1 MIALIK
7 NFING
12 FISRS
17 GNAVFISTVLS
28 RMLSFIGSLIALNL
42 LNHKELGV
50 ILFAYSIIQFMIPIG
65 GFGLHQSL
73 LRYGALLLSNKEK
86 EKLFSY
92 VLKHGIIG
100 SLILISVVLIVGW
113 FIPFQFDLTFYYL
126 SLLSTAILSNFF
138 FELVKTQFRLQHK
151 NNLFAK
157 AEFFQNLLLV
167 ILIFTL
173 SMYLDGLGYV
183 IALISAPLIT
193 ALIYIRKLKITFYV
207 NTNLSITNLD
217 FWKYGFF
224 GGLSNV
230 VTQLLFIIDLILI
243 GELSTDAL
251 MVTHYKYVSI
261 IPFSLLFL
269 PRVFMATDFVALTE
283 KIGQKNYI
291 RDYIKSYQ
299 LFFGLIS
306 LLFFSVSCLFSESI
320 LLLFGEEYVP
330 YSDSFLILIFG
341 IIGIFIFRGI
351 YGNLLS
357 SIGKMTINYFIV
369 SIAIVL
375 NIISNLYLI
384 PIYGIKGAAITTSTL
399 MWLTGISSWICF
411 NYQFKK
417 TKTIKASKTSIG
429 YDTTI

>member
-1 MIALIK
+1 MILLIK
-7 NFING
+7 NFIGG

-28 RMLSFIGSLIALNL
+28 RILSFIGSMIALRL
-42 LNHKELGV
+42 LDNRELGV

-73 LRYGALLLSNKEK
+73 LRYGALLVSTKDK

-100 SLILISVVLIVGW
+100 SLILIIIILIIGW
-113 FIPFQFDLTFYYL
+113 FISFQFDKTFYYL
-126 SLLSTAILSNFF
+126 CILSIAILSNFM

-157 AEFFQNLLLV
+157 AEFFQNFLLV
-167 ILIFTL
+167 VLIFTL
-173 SMYLDGLGYV
+173 TNYLGGLGYV
-183 IALISAPLIT
+183 IALISAPFIT
-193 ALIYIRKLKITFYV
+193 TILFIRKLQVTFYL

-243 GELSTDAL
+243 GELMTDPL
-251 MVTHYKYVSI
+251 MVTHYKYISI

-269 PRVFMATDFVALTE
+269 PRIFMATDFVSLTE
-283 KIGQKNYI
+283 KIGQKVYI
-291 RDYIKSYQ
+291 RNYIKSYQ
-299 LFFGLIS
+299 LFFSLLS
-306 LLFFSVSCLFSESI
+306 LLFFSISCFFSKSI
-320 LLLFGEEYVP
+320 LLLFGKEYIN
-330 YSDSFLILIFG
+330 YSDSFIILIFG
-341 IIGIFIFRGI
+341 ITGIFIFRGV

-357 SIGKMTINYFIV
+357 SIGKMSVNYYIV
-369 SIAIVL
+369 SIAIL
-375 NIISNLYLI
+375 INILSNFYLI
-384 PIYGIKGAAITTSTL
+384 PIYGIKGAAVTSSTL
-399 MWLTGISSWICF
+399 MWFTGIASWVCF
-411 NYQFKK
+411 NYLYKKK
-417 TKTIKASKTSIG
+417 TTEKTK
-429 YDTTI
+429 